1 MQTPCDRKSRTVVG
15 ASDKVVIRP
24 TTAGPRSVL
33 AARRLPLLLALSVH
47 IPLLRV
53 IGLVLVIALV
63 H

>member
-1 MQTPCDRKSRTVVG
+1 MQTPCDRELRTVVG

-24 TTAGPRSVL
+24 TIAGPRSIS
-33 AARRLPLLLALSVH
+33 AALRLPLLLALAVH
-47 IPLLRV
+47 IPLLRL